1 MAEPLAV
8 VLRAIRR
15 IESRLK
21 SGATVAVVGA
31 GPIGN
36 LCSQA
41 LAHFGYQ
48 VVVYDKNE
56 RRLRLIK
63 ERVKEIRTELSGL
76 NQFDV
81 IVECT
86 GSKEVLERIIK
97 ESRSD
102 ATIMLLGF
110 PYGDVNYNFE
120 DLVGQEKV
128 IAGSVGGDSQD
139 FPKALKL
146 LGELDMSAFGESI
159 FPLEDFDKAWE
170 THRTGKYLKILLKP

>member
-21 SGATVAVVGA
+21 AGATVAVVGA

-41 LAHFGYQ
+41 LAHFGYE
-48 VVVYDKNE
+48 VIVFDKNE
-56 RRLRLIK
+56 RRLGYVK
-63 ERVKEIRTELSGL
+63 ERVKETRTELGEL
-76 NQFDV
+76 NRFDT

-86 GSKEVLERIIK
+86 GSKEVLERVIK

-139 FPKALKL
+139 FPKALSL
-146 LGELDMSAFGESI
+146 LPKLDMRAFGESV
-159 FPLEDFDKAWE
+159 FPLEDFEKAWE
-170 THRTGKYLKILLKP
+170 MHRPGEYLKILLKP